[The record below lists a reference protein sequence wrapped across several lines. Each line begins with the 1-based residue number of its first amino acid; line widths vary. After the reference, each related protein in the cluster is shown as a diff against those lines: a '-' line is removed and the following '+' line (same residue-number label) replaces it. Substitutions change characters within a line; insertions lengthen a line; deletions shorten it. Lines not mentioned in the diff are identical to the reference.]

1 MNQTVGAS
9 RNRGALPTGHTTDTV
24 TIGGQNIEITIC
36 DVANIILFVRAGDM
50 GISGS
55 ETAET
60 ISADKNLIARCKEL
74 RGKAA
79 QLVAMCDDWEKVD
92 EEAPGLPMVCMVA
105 PPESSKG
112 DLNARILLNNSC
124 HDSMAGSGAICIAAC
139 SRIPGSIVS
148 RSMGASALE
157 KKVLHVIHPLGV
169 MPVWVEKAWPESK
182 SDATAHIFNTLSFV
196 RTSRR
201 IMEGVAYVP
210 NEIWDGKINTKVQ
223 TNGHTDGAIID
234 DLRVAR
240 VDAMTPVTKLLA
252 EFAAMTTF
260 DVVPTAVVDKMKTFV
275 LDYIGNASY
284 GAKNSESSDPIYR
297 AISAFSGGS
306 TGNSTVLTKGQ
317 KFQTHY
323 AAQLNATFA
332 HSLDFDDTFQAG
344 SLHPGVTCISAAL
357 AQAEVS
363 RANGTQFLTAV
374 AVGYEV
380 VCRIGR
386 ALGPGAYERGFHNT
400 STAGIFGAVAAAAK
414 IKSLDAQ
421 TTEMAFGIAGSQAA
435 GSMQY
440 LATGAW
446 NKRLHPGLAT
456 HNGLLSIALAEA
468 GVHGAVAPIEGKYGL
483 LNGYS
488 TTSSTVG
495 LTDGL
500 GKEWCSTET
509 SIKPYPGCRATHG
522 AIDLAAKMRKTPPRG
537 VERLTLAISTHIY
550 DIVGAPLPSKIHPK
564 NVVDAQFSAY
574 YQLAVT
580 WLDGNTSGLA
590 VYDRMFDADVHDLS
604 DRIVVEADEKLS
616 GLATRLTVQW
626 GDETES
632 TEMVTKTKVTGES
645 ANPMTMDKVVE
656 KFMSLAG
663 PVYGAEIAR
672 GIAGLVDQLEDCDS
686 LRELMARVA

>member
-1 MNQTVGAS
+1 MTVG
-9 RNRGALPTGHTTDTV
+9 RKTV
-24 TIGGQNIEITIC
+24 EITIC
-36 DVANIILFVRAGDM
+36 DVANIIVFVRAADM

-55 ETAET
+55 ETAKN
-60 ISADKNLIARCKEL
+60 ISADKTLIARCKEL

-79 QLVAMCDDWEKVD
+79 QLVAMCHDWEKVD

-105 PPESSKG
+105 PPDSSEG
-112 DLNARILLNNSC
+112 DLTSRLLLNNSC
-124 HDSMAGSGAICIAAC
+124 HDSMAGTGAICTAAC

-148 RSMGASALE
+148 QSMRASVLDE
-157 KKVLHVIHPLGV
+157 KMLHIIHPLGV
-169 MPVWVEKAWPESK
+169 MPVWVEKARPASK
-182 SDATAHIFNTLSFV
+182 LDATAHIFNTLSFV

-201 IMEGVAYVP
+201 IMEGTAYVP
-210 NEIWDGKINTKVQ
+210 NELWDGKINNKTQ
-223 TNGHTDGAIID
+223 TNGHSNGATVD

-240 VDAMTPVTKLLA
+240 VDATFPVTKLLA
-252 EFAAMTTF
+252 EFAATTTF
-260 DVVPTAVVDKMKTFV
+260 DALPAAVVDKMKTFV

-284 GAKNSESSDPIYR
+284 GAKNSESSDPIFR

-317 KFQTHY
+317 TFQTHY

-344 SLHPGVTCISAAL
+344 ALHPGVTCVSAAL
-357 AQAEVS
+357 AQAELS

-386 ALGPGAYERGFHNT
+386 ALGPGAYERGFHST

-414 IKSLDAQ
+414 IKGLNAK
-421 TTEMAFGIAGSQAA
+421 TIEVAFGIAGSQAA

-446 NKRLHPGLAT
+446 NKRLHPGFAA
-456 HNGLLSIALAEA
+456 HNALLSITLAEA
-468 GVHGAVAPIEGKYGL
+468 GVDGAMAPIEGKYGL

-488 TTSSTVG
+488 ATSSTVG
-495 LTDGL
+495 LIDGL

-509 SIKPYPGCRATHG
+509 SIKPYPGCRITHG
-522 AIDLAAKMRKTPPRG
+522 AIDLADKMRKTPPRG
-537 VERLTLAISTHIY
+537 VERLILAISADVY
-550 DIVGAPLPSKIHPK
+550 DIVGAPQPNKIHPK

-580 WLDGNTSGLA
+580 WLDGNTGGLA
-590 VYDRMFDADVHDLS
+590 IYDRMFDADVHDLS
-604 DRIVVEADEKLS
+604 DRIVVEADEQLS

-626 GDETES
+626 DDGTET
-632 TEMVTKTKVTGES
+632 TETVAKTHVTGES

-663 PVYGAEIAR
+663 PVYGAEKAR
-672 GIAGLVDQLEDCDS
+672 GVASLVDRLEDCDS
-686 LRELMARVA
+686 LKELMARVA